1 MPNRRRGLLGR
12 STQQPGHTP
21 SNSRRRLTFVDV
33 VNPAKAD
40 DTMEREA
47 DDFAGRT
54 LLPRV
59 FDEQLART
67 RSRDQVLAVAREAG
81 VHPGVVVG
89 RLQHDGRIPFSH
101 LNGLRL
107 RFRFVET

>member
-1 MPNRRRGLLGR
+1 
-12 STQQPGHTP
+12 
-21 SNSRRRLTFVDV
+21 
-33 VNPAKAD
+33 
-40 DTMEREA
+40 MEREA

-54 LLPRV
+54 LLPRA

-67 RSRDQVLAVAREAG
+67 RSRAHVLAVAREA
-81 VHPGVVVG
+81 GVVVG